1 MKKWLAGGYDMCIR
15 LLVGPVMEY
24 HSGPPVIQYTLYS
37 IQYSTV
43 YSIQYMCIRVLVGP
57 VIEYHSGPP
66 VIQYT
71 PIHYSIQF
79 TEFGTAADFKNR
91 LALKTQ
97 HKK

>member
-1 MKKWLAGGYDMCIR
+1 MYQASCRACNGIPQWATSHT
-15 LLVGPVMEY
+15 V
-24 HSGPPVIQYTLYS
+24 YT